1 MKHFL
6 NRLTALF
13 LSICISF
20 QSIAC
25 AWSPYMD
32 YEMLFDRNFVFNHG
46 ANTSTYNAW
55 FYNTEKYNS
64 DIAIYEN
71 CKSWGEYLENVYT
84 VDDLKTFI
92 YRPSDSFT
100 NKVNELKR
108 LRAKRMS
115 DKVISEKEQFFIQF
129 IEVALKVEKL
139 INENTPDPWAE
150 EKQVVDVTNFQPLIN
165 EVTNLIKQT
174 SDICKRERFAYQ
186 LIKLYRYSNQL
197 EQVASTYKT
206 YFETS
211 KSMLSYWSMEQY
223 AGCLALQGKNNQANY
238 LFTQVYVNCPSKR
251 MSSYLSTQLN
261 SEKDFNE
268 TLTLC
273 KTQEE
278 KMALHYMRAMRTKSL
293 ALSDLESITQSLGN
307 HEYARIVMAH
317 EINKIEK
324 ILLKRANLFDNN
336 EDENSEETK
345 YNNLLKSQLNVYLKE
360 LITFNKQMVPVDS
373 TDAFWQLSL
382 AYLYYLDHQHL
393 ACSEVLSKIQIA
405 NENIQKQYDVIFIVN
420 FLETKSILTE
430 MDENIIGNKLFS
442 LNKNNPSY
450 PYMHDAF
457 TDKNVFTNESFLI
470 EEYNTINEFIF
481 SKIEER
487 YKTKNKFVSLI
498 FSGLTIDYDLYLEL
512 QSTES
517 KKVRTVDDITTLI
530 SDLEKTPETKLSL
543 FASSYYFNV
552 RYDAYS
558 SNKER
563 RDFDYCE
570 AILKEFKAS
579 LLMRQPERLPEAIQL
594 LSSLPEN
601 IKNNKSVIGDP
612 FGFTSKN
619 PDFGKFNENKYEYNQ
634 QSKLELAKQLLERNQ
649 NKKSAL
655 DYYQLGLAYYNT
667 SYYGLQWKSMAYYR
681 CTYEPN
687 GNFSMNVCENY
698 FKSALNYG
706 GVSKEQEAEIHFM
719 LARCAQ
725 NNYTLKHGA
734 FPEDYRGDDFIE
746 ENFTKYFDEMKNL
759 GFLSNF
765 NTLQMEYNNTRFFNE
780 LIKECKYFDY
790 YVN

>member
-1 MKHFL
+1 MKHSL

-46 ANTSTYNAW
+46 ANTSTYNTW
-55 FYNTEKYNS
+55 FYNTEKYSSNK
-64 DIAIYEN
+64 AIYEN
-71 CKSWGEYLENVYT
+71 CKSWGEYLENVYS
-84 VDDLKTFI
+84 VDDLQTFI
-92 YRPSDSFT
+92 YRPTDSFT

-108 LRAKRMS
+108 LRAKRLNN
-115 DKVISEKEQFFIQF
+115 KVISDKEQFFIQF
-129 IEVALKVEKL
+129 IEVALRVEKL

-150 EKQVVDVTNFQPLIN
+150 EKQEIDETIFQPLIQ
-165 EVTNLIKQT
+165 EVNSLIQQSTNVF
-174 SDICKRERFAYQ
+174 KRERFAYQ

-197 EQVASTYKT
+197 EFAASTYKK
-206 YFETS
+206 YFEAS
-211 KSMLSYWSMEQY
+211 QSMLSYWSMEQY

-238 LFTQVYVNCPSKR
+238 LFTKVYVHCPSKR
-251 MSSYLSTQLN
+251 MSAYLSTQLD
-261 SEKDFNE
+261 SEADFKE
-268 TLTLC
+268 TLMLC
-273 KTQEE
+273 STHEE

-293 ALSDLESITQSLGN
+293 ALSDLEAITQSLGN

-317 EINKIEK
+317 EINKLEK
-324 ILLKRANLFDNN
+324 ILLKRGDMNN
-336 EDENSEETK
+336 DEETK
-345 YNNLLKSQLNVYLKE
+345 ENDLLKSQLNSYLKE
-360 LITFNKQMVPVDS
+360 LITFNQQMVPSDS

-382 AYLYYLDHQHL
+382 AYLYYLDHQHQ
-393 ACSEVLSKIQIA
+393 ACTEVLSNIQIA
-405 NENIQKQYDVIFIVN
+405 NDNIQKQYDVIYIVN
-420 FLETKSILTE
+420 YLETKTVLTE

-498 FSGLTIDYDLYLEL
+498 FSGLTIDSDLYLEL

-517 KKVRTVDDITTLI
+517 KKVLTIDDISTLI

-543 FASSYYFNV
+543 FASSYYFNI
-552 RYDAYS
+552 RYDDNP
-558 SNKER
+558 SNKVL
-563 RDFDYCE
+563 RDFVYCE
-570 AILKEFKAS
+570 AVLKEFKAS
-579 LLMRQPERLPEAIQL
+579 LLMRQPDRLEEAIQL

-601 IKNNKSVIGDP
+601 IKNNKSVLGDP
-612 FGFTSKN
+612 FGFTLKN
-619 PDFGKFNENKYEYNQ
+619 PDFGKFDENKNGYNQ
-634 QSKLELAKQLLERNQ
+634 QSKLEFAKQLLERNQ

-667 SYYGLQWKSMAYYR
+667 SYYGLQWESMAYYR

-698 FKSALNYG
+698 FNNALNYG
-706 GVSKEQEAEIHFM
+706 GLSQEQEAKIHFM
-719 LARCAQ
+719 LARCTQ
-725 NNYTLKHGA
+725 NNYTLIHGA
-734 FPEDYRGDDFIE
+734 IPEDYRGEDSIE
-746 ENFTKYFDEMKNL
+746 ENFTKYYDEMKNL

-765 NTLQMEYNNTRFFNE
+765 NTLQMKYNNTRFYAE
-780 LIKECKYFDY
+780 LVKECKYFDY